1 MRYEFFVTV
10 WGEPF
15 VRKFLD
21 YSIAGQLS
29 VGNLPALSADA
40 EITFHIFTD
49 RLSEPYFYPGIK
61 AFEADVELQ
70 WHYFEDIEF
79 RHGTLDDAVRQ
90 SDPTVVKHNV
100 QRITSQ
106 QVLAS
111 AAQIGAAAVL
121 LDSDFIFAD
130 GAFARMHA
138 LRKSGKKGL
147 AAMFLRLEEDSA
159 GPRLRENTSGAARGW
174 DGLSARKL
182 VRIGLDRPHHV
193 TSAFFVDAAKF
204 TGYPTQLNWRVSDRG
219 FVTHCFFPHPIMVM
233 PSLSNAN
240 YFSTMD
246 YECSLRCVDNDDDLH
261 LARSSDEFLVCKM
274 SPARYLADAPRDG
287 APAIDAVARFA
298 LNNTNLRHSYF
309 MKQPLRYVAAA
320 DDAAFA
326 AAEGE
331 SSAFVEAV
339 YKAVELGL
347 GQASA
352 DNAQALVFMK
362 SFLGPIENFMSPQVY
377 SRLKDWLP
385 ER

>member
-1 MRYEFFVTV
+1 
-10 WGEPF
+10 
-15 VRKFLD
+15 
-21 YSIAGQLS
+21 
-29 VGNLPALSADA
+29 
-40 EITFHIFTD
+40 
-49 RLSEPYFYPGIK
+49 
-61 AFEADVELQ
+61 
-70 WHYFEDIEF
+70 
-79 RHGTLDDAVRQ
+79 
-90 SDPTVVKHNV
+90 
-100 QRITSQ
+100 
-106 QVLAS
+106 
-111 AAQIGAAAVL
+111 
-121 LDSDFIFAD
+121 
-130 GAFARMHA
+130 
-138 LRKSGKKGL
+138 
-147 AAMFLRLEEDSA
+147 
-159 GPRLRENTSGAARGW
+159 
-174 DGLSARKL
+174 
-182 VRIGLDRPHHV
+182 
-193 TSAFFVDAAKF
+193 
-204 TGYPTQLNWRVSDRG
+204 
-219 FVTHCFFPHPIMVM
+219 MVM